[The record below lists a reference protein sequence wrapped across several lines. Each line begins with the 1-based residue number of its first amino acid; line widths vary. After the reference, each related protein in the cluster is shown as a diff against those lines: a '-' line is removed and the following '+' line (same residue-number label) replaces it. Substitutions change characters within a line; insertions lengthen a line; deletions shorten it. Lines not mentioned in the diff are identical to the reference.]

1 MLPSF
6 AMRTKLLF
14 LLLLLLLLPSK
25 VSGRKCPLDFT
36 KDRDGVYNYYHPGDL
51 FLGGIVPPRP
61 GQIRPATFQEPLFNQ
76 PDLKGGN
83 AYWYLLSFLFAVREI
98 NQNPW
103 VLPNVTLG
111 YDIYENY
118 YDARMTSDALA
129 DLLSTGEANVPNYRC
144 GREKRLLAVIE
155 GAESDISEQISTLS
169 SLYKMPQVSYG
180 FVSETLNDK
189 TRFPFIYRLVP
200 KEDYLYWGIAKLLHH
215 FGWNWVSLLAPDTEN
230 GERFLRTLNPI
241 LTRSTICVAF
251 SVSIPTLPWKM
262 GLLSK
267 EPSTMWNHVSV
278 FIYYGEYRYLYSS
291 ISTVQHYTE
300 THVRSLVGKIWVST
314 AMWDLTLNLSYNIL
328 SPQHLQGFFSF
339 LIHTEKRPQYVYE
352 TFFVPMQDF
361 GRKAFDCLYS
371 KLLSSVKGRMRCR
384 EKEDLETLPE
394 EVLEKTLSLDGY
406 GIYNLAWAVARASHA
421 AYLSRSKW
429 KAKKER
435 DHRLVLQA
443 WQLHSFLG
451 DAHFYNTCM
460 DGVYLDEKGDLAAK
474 FDSVNWVSFP
484 NRSFGAVKFGRI
496 DKPWGSQDL
505 EFILDQEVT
514 NWSQRFNQS
523 LPRSRCTESCR
534 PGQAKVVLEGRP
546 LCCYGCVLC
555 AEGSISTQEDAEQCR
570 RCPADHRPNKDQDKC
585 LPKEVTFLSYQE
597 DLGMILASFALI
609 MSLVTALV
617 LAIFIRFLETPIV
630 KANNRDLSYILLVSL
645 LLSFLSSLL
654 FIGCPRPATCLLR
667 QTAFSIISSIAVS
680 SVLAKTITVVLA
692 FLATNPG
699 NTMRRWLGKTL
710 ANSIVLSCSGLQ
722 VVMCIIWLGVS
733 PPFPESDLHSQP
745 EKIVWQCNEG
755 SVAMFYG
762 VLGYMGFLAAI
773 CFMVAFL
780 ARNLPGAFNEAKL
793 ITFSMLVFCSVW
805 VSFVPT
811 YLSTKGK
818 YMVAVQVFS
827 ILASSAGLLGC
838 IFIPKCYIILLRPDL
853 NTKEHL
859 TTQTRDSLNRNAKD
873 SYPSHNPLKSHL
885 SQSDSL

>member
-6 AMRTKLLF
+6 AMRTKLLL
-14 LLLLLLLLPSK
+14 LLLLLLLLPSIAN
-25 VSGRKCPLDFT
+25 GRKCPLDFT

-61 GQIRPATFQEPLFNQ
+61 GQIRPATFREPLFNQ
-76 PDLKGGN
+76 PAWKGDN
-83 AYWYLLSFLFAVREI
+83 AYWYLLSFLFAIREI

-215 FGWNWVSLLAPDTEN
+215 FGWNWVGLLAPDTEN
-230 GERFLRTLNPI
+230 GERFLWILNPI

-278 FIYYGEYRYLYSS
+278 FIYYGESRYFYSS
-291 ISTVQHYTE
+291 IRTVQRYTE
-300 THVRSLVGKIWVST
+300 AH
-314 AMWDLTLNLSYNIL
+314 
-328 SPQHLQGFFSF
+328 
-339 LIHTEKRPQYVYE
+339 
-352 TFFVPMQDF
+352 
-361 GRKAFDCLYS
+361 AFDCLYS
-371 KLLSSVKGRMRCR
+371 KLFSSVKGRMRCR

-451 DAHFYNTCM
+451 DAHFYNTGM

-474 FDSVNWVSFP
+474 VDSVNWVPFP
-484 NRSFGAVKFGRI
+484 NQSFGAVKFGRI
-496 DKPWGSQDL
+496 DRPWGSQDL
-505 EFILDQEVT
+505 EFILDQEAT
-514 NWSQRFNQS
+514 NWSQQFNQS

-570 RCPADHRPNKDQDKC
+570 RCPADHRPNKEQDKC

-667 QTAFSIISSIAVS
+667 QTAFGIIFSIAVS

-722 VVMCIIWLGVS
+722 VVICIIWLGVS

-873 SYPSHNPLKSHL
+873 SYPSHNPLKSCH
-885 SQSDSL
+885 SRIPSRSSGRVNFGGSV